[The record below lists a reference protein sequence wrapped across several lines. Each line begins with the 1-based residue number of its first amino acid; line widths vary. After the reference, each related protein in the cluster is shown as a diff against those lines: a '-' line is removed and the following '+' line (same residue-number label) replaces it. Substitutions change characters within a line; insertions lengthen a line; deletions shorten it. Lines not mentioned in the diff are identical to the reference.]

1 MSSVNSPAAG
11 SRWGYYT
18 ILGEGGFK
26 PSKTK
31 TPEIDP
37 MLFLMS
43 EKACPGVEM
52 LTEGFGLDPGYWRI
66 RVVNG
71 QALGSGALE
80 LVDPENQARY
90 PLSRTQGP
98 EIQKLAGDMVMVRL
112 ETQAQLNIV
121 LEAWD
126 EEFCLLYPL
135 TLYLEHLT

>member
-1 MSSVNSPAAG
+1 MSSVNSPNPG

-18 ILGEGGFK
+18 VLGEGGFK
-26 PSKTK
+26 PSKIK

-43 EKACPGVEM
+43 DKACPGAEM
-52 LTEGFGLDPGYWRI
+52 VTEGFRLGPGPWRL
-66 RVVNG
+66 RVVSG
-71 QALGSGALE
+71 QALGSGTLE
-80 LVDPENQARY
+80 LMSPENQVRY

-98 EIQKLAGDMVMVRL
+98 EIQKLAGDMLVLSL
-112 ETQAQLNIV
+112 ESPTQLNIV

-135 TLYLEHLT
+135 TLYLEHLA